1 MSEGRFVVTAFMR
14 FDCFKERSPCS
25 FKKRGNESGHYESS
39 DRAGMHIAVYRA
51 VLLSFRLDLIL
62 CSFLADKPFKEGRAY
77 GRVS

>member
-1 MSEGRFVVTAFMR
+1 
-14 FDCFKERSPCS
+14 
-25 FKKRGNESGHYESS
+25 
-39 DRAGMHIAVYRA
+39 MHIAVYRA